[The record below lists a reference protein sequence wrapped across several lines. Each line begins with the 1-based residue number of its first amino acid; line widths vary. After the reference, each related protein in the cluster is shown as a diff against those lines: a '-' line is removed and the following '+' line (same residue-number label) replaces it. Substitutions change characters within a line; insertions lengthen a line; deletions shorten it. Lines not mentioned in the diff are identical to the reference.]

1 MDLEPCLTN
10 FPLVCSV
17 STCLF
22 IIKMWPCLFQRIKTN
37 KSPNDISSLFL
48 WRKMVASLSLC
59 PMTCLGGS
67 LLEMPKPLFWVSLAL
82 SMCSHAEITTHYCK
96 FLFTN
101 LVSQRSVISWRA
113 PCICLHYQRDSWN
126 ADWIN
131 TTLWEGEGQITN
143 QEAFLLLLRD
153 SPSLKRFKKI
163 ASILDVWLLPLP
175 SPSFIPKLTLV

>member
-17 STCLF
+17 STWLF

-48 WRKMVASLSLC
+48 WRKMVASMSLC
-59 PMTCLGGS
+59 PMICFGRS
-67 LLEMPKPLFWVSLAL
+67 LLGMPKPLFWVFLAL
-82 SMCSHAEITTHYCK
+82 CMCSHAEITTHYCK

-113 PCICLHYQRDSWN
+113 PRTCLEYQRDSCN
-126 ADWIN
+126 VDWIN
-131 TTLWEGEGQITN
+131 TTLWEGESQITN
-143 QEAFLLLLRD
+143 QVVLYLWKDLRKQQAYRWVTAF
-153 SPSLKRFKKI
+153 SPISKFYPKADFGI
-163 ASILDVWLLPLP
+163 LLP
-175 SPSFIPKLTLV
+175 KL